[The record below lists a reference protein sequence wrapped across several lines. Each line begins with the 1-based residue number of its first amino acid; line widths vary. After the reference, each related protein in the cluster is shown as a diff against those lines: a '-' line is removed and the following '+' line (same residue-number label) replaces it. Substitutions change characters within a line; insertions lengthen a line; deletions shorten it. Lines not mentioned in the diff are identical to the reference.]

1 MWPTGASQ
9 TRRPAAF
16 GTGHTT
22 CYVMLDPSYRRE
34 GEHMNGI
41 HDLGGM
47 HGFGPVKAEANE
59 PVFHAAWEG
68 RVFALA
74 NLYLGLGFA
83 NIDRFRHAIERLPP
97 ATYLTA
103 GYYGRWLGALEILLA
118 EDEVGSRAEIDS
130 RQQGTPLASAAIATP
145 APSGNASGA
154 AKRSLNAAPRFTSG
168 QIVRARNINP
178 SGHTRLPRYVRG
190 KRGVVAHVHPAWVF
204 PDTNAHGLGESP
216 QYVYAVR
223 FEAAELWGP
232 QAEPGTAM
240 HVDLFESYLEP
251 VFGDE

>member
-1 MWPTGASQ
+1 MSHP
-9 TRRPAAF
+9 R
-16 GTGHTT
+16 
-22 CYVMLDPSYRRE
+22 YRR
-34 GEHMNGI
+34 GSDQMNGI

-74 NLYLGLGFA
+74 NLYLGLGFG

-103 GYYGRWLGALEILLA
+103 GYYGRWLGALETLLA
-118 EDEVGSRAEIDS
+118 EDGVVGRAEIDS
-130 RQQGTPLASAAIATP
+130 GEQGRPLAGAATATP
-145 APSGNASGA
+145 APPGNASGA
-154 AKRSLNAAPRFTSG
+154 AKRSLDAAPRFTSG

-190 KRGVVAHVHPAWVF
+190 KRGLVAHVHPAWVF

-232 QAEPGTAM
+232 QAEAATAM

-251 VFGDE
+251 VSGNE